1 MRLSPKQA
9 KSNYELVDK
18 SNYEL
23 IADKDYVKRNSKSIS
38 FMLLKNEED
47 SIQNMQHINLQQKEE

>member
-1 MRLSPKQA
+1 MILSPKQA

-47 SIQNMQHINLQQKEE
+47 SIQNM